1 MAAFEET
8 RPHSRRLRSL
18 FGFIQDGFMIFN
30 FPVRSSSLLIFF
42 LFFISA
48 CGSRAPFLNPVT
60 PGTDISPESKQVT
73 VEIKPVDTSGFQN
86 EERKRLGIDLSAYFT
101 AFEVTIRNQT
111 PGTVTLDSQ
120 GAQLQD
126 DEPKTYAV
134 LSAGESL
141 DYYQSGGVS
150 DQKMVIVPKAIGVA
164 KEEMGKILQLR
175 LKNAEIPSGGS
186 EHGILLFRK
195 VPTDK
200 CHQVSL
206 TLNGVH
212 ISGENQNRE
221 FKFVFS
227 CPEP

>member
-1 MAAFEET
+1 
-8 RPHSRRLRSL
+8 
-18 FGFIQDGFMIFN
+18 
-30 FPVRSSSLLIFF
+30 
-42 LFFISA
+42 
-48 CGSRAPFLNPVT
+48 
-60 PGTDISPESKQVT
+60 
-73 VEIKPVDTSGFQN
+73 
-86 EERKRLGIDLSAYFT
+86 
-101 AFEVTIRNQT
+101 VTIRNET
-111 PGTVTLDSQ
+111 PETVTLDSQ
-120 GAQLQD
+120 GAQLLD

-134 LSAGESL
+134 LSAGGSL

-150 DQKMVIVPKAIGVA
+150 DEKMVLVPKAIGVA

>member
-1 MAAFEET
+1 MQDGVMILPLSVRAWST
-8 RPHSRRLRSL
+8 LILSL
-18 FGFIQDGFMIFN
+18 FF
-30 FPVRSSSLLIFF
+30 V
-42 LFFISA
+42 SA
-48 CGSRAPFLNPVT
+48 CGSRAPFLNPMT
-60 PGTDISPESKQVT
+60 PGADISPGSKQVV

-101 AFEVTIRNQT
+101 AFDVTIRNQT
-111 PGTVTLDSQ
+111 PETVTLDSQ
-120 GAQLQD
+120 GAQLLD
-126 DEPKTYAV
+126 DEPKTYSV

-150 DQKMVIVPKAIGVA
+150 DEKMVIVPKAIGVA

-186 EHGILLFRK
+186 ENGILLFRK

-200 CHQVSL
+200 CHHVSL